1 MEEIKLIEQLK
12 KQFPD
17 MKIMTTE
24 LYRQR
29 IRRGQSTDGYN
40 FYMAGEAGYAWTR
53 LTYNAVLQCEDE
65 ESDPFNV
72 VRAGHPL
79 PGIYKIA
86 SIDGLNDTRAINSDG
101 HGYHHSN
108 QILSCYYSKCSTTN
122 FVTEETVD
130 IFAYPLWQSVAAR
143 DVDRLDIGD
152 VFEVLSFDLIDT
164 PYTCY
169 RLQWHLVSKS
179 ARKSEIFSCATEGV
193 CLPHV
198 NTSKPLISELQRVRD
213 KIAQR
218 KNLESYKIFSNKTL
232 QLLASTKPQNFDE
245 LLSISGI
252 GEYKM
257 NAYGGWILYVI
268 KCFKTAKTTK
278 NTSKTASS
286 SRVKNS
292 NGASSKQQS
301 LETLLTEY
309 RTNQSQEEM
318 VPAYC
323 IFSNAVMQS
332 IIAEKPKTRTALL
345 AIHGFGPVK
354 YDKYGEDIIR
364 IIKQATM
371 KSSPKTDTVQITVD
385 MYDEGLSPEQIAEE
399 RGLTYQTI
407 HNHLFKAGVV
417 DPRDILSEHEYNDAY
432 ILWENS
438 QVDVILEIYG
448 HAGVAAFYFIRNN
461 QLY

>member
-1 MEEIKLIEQLK
+1 
-12 KQFPD
+12 
-17 MKIMTTE
+17 
-24 LYRQR
+24 
-29 IRRGQSTDGYN
+29 
-40 FYMAGEAGYAWTR
+40 
-53 LTYNAVLQCEDE
+53 
-65 ESDPFNV
+65 
-72 VRAGHPL
+72 
-79 PGIYKIA
+79 
-86 SIDGLNDTRAINSDG
+86 
-101 HGYHHSN
+101 
-108 QILSCYYSKCSTTN
+108 
-122 FVTEETVD
+122 
-130 IFAYPLWQSVAAR
+130 
-143 DVDRLDIGD
+143 
-152 VFEVLSFDLIDT
+152 
-164 PYTCY
+164 
-169 RLQWHLVSKS
+169 
-179 ARKSEIFSCATEGV
+179 
-193 CLPHV
+193 
-198 NTSKPLISELQRVRD
+198 
-213 KIAQR
+213 
-218 KNLESYKIFSNKTL
+218 
-232 QLLASTKPQNFDE
+232 
-245 LLSISGI
+245 
-252 GEYKM
+252 
-257 NAYGGWILYVI
+257 VI

-278 NTSKTASS
+278 NTSKKASS
-286 SRVKNS
+286 SRAITS
-292 NGASSKQQS
+292 NGARSKQKS

-461 QLY
+461 QLYGFALLCNFPFPCTIQKKHYLCSRKLKITNCDLKQGYKLEVTNCNLKSRSKFEVTNCDIKSWRRALSTLWLQAHVPFWNTWVTMANNATQESNMQILHNTLSKYKPTAIYNLGNAHQRTIAKNAIVQNGSIHHFLFLHGLPNYYIITLLHKKKSRSVVLKQKNINFATW

>member
-29 IRRGQSTDGYN
+29 IRRGLSTDGYN
-40 FYMAGEAGYAWTR
+40 FYMAGRAGYAWTR
-53 LTYNAVLQCEDE
+53 LTYNAVLQYEDE

-130 IFAYPLWQSVAAR
+130 IYAYPLWQSVAAR
-143 DVDRLDIGD
+143 DINRLYIGD

-179 ARKSEIFSCATEGV
+179 SHKSEIYSCATEGDS
-193 CLPHV
+193 LPHV
-198 NTSKPLISELQRVRD
+198 NTSKSLISELQRVRD

-232 QLLASTKPQNFDE
+232 ELLASNKPQTFSE

-252 GEYKM
+252 GDYKM

-268 KCFKTAKTTK
+268 KCFKDSKKTRNITK
-278 NTSKTASS
+278 KTSSPRVIASS
-286 SRVKNS
+286 STKP
-292 NGASSKQQS
+292 KQQS
-301 LETLLTEY
+301 LEALLTEY
-309 RTNQSQEEM
+309 RTTQSQEEM

-332 IIAEKPKTRTALL
+332 IITEKPKTRRELL
-345 AIHGFGPVK
+345 AIRGFGPAK

-364 IIKQATM
+364 IIKQATV

-385 MYDEGLSPEQIAEE
+385 MYNEGLSPEQIAEA
-399 RGLTYQTI
+399 RGLTFQTI
-407 HNHLFKAGVV
+407 HTHLFKAGIV
-417 DPRDILSEHEYNDAY
+417 DPRDILSEYEYNDAY

-438 QVDVILEIYG
+438 KVDVVLEIYG